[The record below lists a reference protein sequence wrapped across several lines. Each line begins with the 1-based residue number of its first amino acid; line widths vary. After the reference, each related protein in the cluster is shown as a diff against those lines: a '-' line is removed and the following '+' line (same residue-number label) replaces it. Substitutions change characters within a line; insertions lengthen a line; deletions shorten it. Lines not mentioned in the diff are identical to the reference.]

1 MRNAKLILFLFLVVA
16 FLPYLYTC
24 FYALPFAD
32 DFCFGWTASENISF
46 ARKFL
51 CQYLYWNGRYTSDV
65 LVNLHPLTTGSLFLY
80 QLVSFIFILATPAVF
95 FAFIKPWIDDKIAA
109 IIAALFISLFYLCYQ
124 PNITEGV
131 YWYIGLVNY
140 HAGNLC
146 FILQLALLNYLLKND
161 KNRIVPFVIS
171 LLLLIVSIGFNEVGA
186 AIIPAYYLLALI
198 CIKANSITA
207 KAIPVTSRIVAI
219 HLFVAI
225 AASAF
230 VIFSPGNFTRQSN
243 FHDSFHLFHSL
254 YFASLQTIRFVGK
267 WSLSVPF
274 VALSLTIMVHAD
286 KIRSDIIKK
295 TAWWV
300 LLILLLFTVFMG
312 AFLPYMATGI
322 LGQHRTMNYVF
333 PFFIIL
339 WIATLISLSEKYRLP
354 EKLRLVIT
362 GSRAFVLA
370 VLSVV
375 IMSCSAN
382 AGKILADIK
391 SGSFQSYKS
400 EFMER
405 QATII
410 DQPSAPIISLKQI
423 PKTFMVV
430 DAQSDTT
437 WWVDKCMKKFYTETG
452 IVLR

>member
-1 MRNAKLILFLFLVVA
+1 MRNAKLILLLLLIIA

-32 DFCFGWTASENISF
+32 DFCFGRTASEQIPF
-46 ARKFL
+46 IQKFL

-95 FAFIKPWIDDKIAA
+95 FAFIKPWIDNKLIAL
-109 IIAALFISLFYLCYQ
+109 IVALFISLFYLCYQ
-124 PNITEGV
+124 PNISEGV

-146 FILQLALLNYLLKND
+146 FILQLTLLNYVLKND
-161 KNRIVPFVIS
+161 KNRIVPLIIS
-171 LLLLIVSIGFNEVGA
+171 LLLLVASVGFNEIGA
-186 AIIPAYYLLALI
+186 AIIPAYYLAALI
-198 CIKANSITA
+198 YLKAKNSSTN
-207 KAIPVTSRIVAI
+207 AIPVTSRVMAI

-243 FHDSFHLFHSL
+243 FHDSFRLFHSL
-254 YFASLQTIRFVGK
+254 YFASQQTVRFVGK

-274 VALSLTIMVHAD
+274 VALSLIIIANAD
-286 KIRSDIIKK
+286 KVRSDVIKK

-300 LLILLLFTVFMG
+300 LLSILLFTVFMG

-339 WIATLISLSEKYRLP
+339 WIATLISLSEKYHLH
-354 EKLRLVIT
+354 EKQQSVIT
-362 GSRAFVLA
+362 GSRTFVLA
-370 VLSVV
+370 ILSVV
-375 IMSCSAN
+375 VMSFSAN
-382 AGKILADIK
+382 AGQVLADIK
-391 SGSFQSYKS
+391 SASFQRYKS
-400 EFMER
+400 VFMER

-410 DQPSAPIISLKQI
+410 HQPMAPIIPLKQI
-423 PKTFMVV
+423 PKTLMVV
-430 DAQSDTT
+430 DVKSDTT
-437 WWVDKCMKKFYTETG
+437 WWVDKCRKNFYTKTS